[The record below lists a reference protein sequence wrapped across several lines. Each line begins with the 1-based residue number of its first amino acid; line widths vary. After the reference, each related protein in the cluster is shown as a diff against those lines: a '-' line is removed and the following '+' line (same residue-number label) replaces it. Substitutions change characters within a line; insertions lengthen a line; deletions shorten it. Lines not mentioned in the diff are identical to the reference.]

1 MKLFIDPGHGGKDSG
16 ATGNGLV
23 EKTLNI
29 AVALSLEAQL
39 QRSGIEAMLSRYVDE
54 DVTLQQRTDRANFW
68 GADVFL
74 SVHHNGFDNPG
85 ARGIETY
92 YSIRQGDSK
101 QFAEAIQTALCSAF
115 PMSNRGT
122 KTRLNGTGTD
132 WYHVLRQSR
141 APVAVIIETG
151 FVTSPV
157 DAELI
162 KQPDFPRR
170 QAEVLARAIKG
181 LYSRDNSSGEVEEL
195 KKQVKTLTEKVNT
208 LNKFFGDLSKIIPK

>member
-1 MKLFIDPGHGGKDSG
+1 MSRNELFIDPGHGGKDSG

-74 SVHHNGFDNPG
+74 SIHHNGFDNPG

-141 APVAVIIETG
+141 AAVAVILQTG

-162 KQPDFPRR
+162 KPDFPQRE
-170 QAEVLARAIKG
+170 AEVLGQGIKRLVQPG
-181 LYSRDNSSGEVEEL
+181 YSSDEVEEF
-195 KKQVKTLTEKVNT
+195 KEAGTNVN
-208 LNKFFGDLSKIIPK
+208 